1 MEALLT
7 RLVGVWAG
15 GVSLRVSSCPSLSC
29 VCVCVW
35 MTSECVCVCVC
46 VCVSWSEELRV
57 QRGSAWLGWAGGGGR
72 GGVVTEGSGVL
83 EECLPDEHGERAQRD
98 SAQSRGTEPLSFP
111 ALPARS
117 GSGDAAARG
126 PCPLLSLPP
135 GPL

>member
-1 MEALLT
+1 MCVCPGLRSCECK
-7 RLVGVWAG
+7 G
-15 GVSLRVSSCPSLSC
+15 GVP
-29 VCVCVW
+29 
-35 MTSECVCVCVC
+35 
-46 VCVSWSEELRV
+46 
-57 QRGSAWLGWAGGGGR
+57 GWAGLGVEAGEGG
-72 GGVVTEGSGVL
+72 VTEGSGVL

-98 SAQSRGTEPLSFP
+98 SAQSQGTEPLSFP